1 MQTCSAGAV
10 AGLVFASGSSAD
22 LSAEMRFRRGRPCL
36 GGGAG
41 SEEVTFVMSDQDH
54 LLGDQQFFGGVDWG
68 GSFHQLCVL
77 DHAGEVVVQ
86 QRTSHDVAGLALLA
100 EQLAGLC
107 SPVAMAIER
116 AEGLLVE
123 FLHTLPG
130 LKLYCVSPKI
140 SARARER
147 YRLSAS
153 KSDSF
158 DAFVLADTLR
168 HEHRRW
174 RPLSHLSSLT
184 AELQAVS
191 RDRQRVLHAKVAC
204 ESRLRAVLE
213 TYHPAPLHLF
223 SELDGDISLE
233 FIRAY
238 PTPDQAR
245 RVKTAQ
251 MAAFCA
257 RQHYSGRTDPAV
269 LVDRLTPHLLG
280 ASAGTTAGRSFSARL
295 FAEEL
300 RMHTGHLRAFD
311 KRLNELLQVH
321 PDAPIFLSFP
331 GIGPVVGATLISEM
345 GDDAPGSLRQM
356 RCWRRP
362 DSPQSPRP
370 PAAPGRSGSAMP
382 RTGGFGT
389 SSTGG
394 PSWPAAKTP
403 GPRSFTRTHG
413 AAAKANT
420 GPCAVSAPAGLAS
433 CGAAGPTTA
442 ATTRPDIPGQSCS
455 PPDPAGSGTTA

>member
-1 MQTCSAGAV
+1 M
-10 AGLVFASGSSAD
+10 
-22 LSAEMRFRRGRPCL
+22 
-36 GGGAG
+36 
-41 SEEVTFVMSDQDH
+41 MSDQDH
-54 LLGDQQFFGGVDWG
+54 LRRDQQFFGGVDWG

-77 DHAGEVVVQ
+77 DQAGEVVVQ
-86 QRTSHDVAGLALLA
+86 QRISHDAGGLALLA
-100 EQLAGLC
+100 DRLAGLC
-107 SPVAMAIER
+107 SPVALAIER

-130 LKLYCVSPKI
+130 LKLYCIPPKI

-174 RPLSHLSSLT
+174 RPLSQLSPLT

-223 SELDGDISLE
+223 SELDRDIALE

-245 RVKTAQ
+245 RVKTTR

-257 RQHYSGRTDPAV
+257 RHHYSGRTDPAV

-311 KRLNELLQVH
+311 KRLDQLLQRH
-321 PDAPIFLSFP
+321 PDAPIFTSFP
-331 GIGPVVGATLISEM
+331 GIGPVVAATLISEL
-345 GDDAPGSLRQM
+345 GDDRTRFPS
-356 RCWRRP
+356 P
-362 DSPQSPRP
+362 D
-370 PAAPGRSGSAMP
+370 ALLAE
-382 RTGGFGT
+382 
-389 SSTGG
+389 
-394 PSWPAAKTP
+394 
-403 GPRSFTRTHG
+403 
-413 AAAKANT
+413 
-420 GPCAVSAPAGLAS
+420 AGLAPITKASGRTRQVRFRYAANRRMRHAIDWWAFVACREDPWSKIVYQNARSRGQGKYRALRGLGARWTRVLWRCWTDHS
-433 CGAAGPTTA
+433 CYDPTRHPRPELLTA
-442 ATTRPDIPGQSCS
+442 
-455 PPDPAGSGTTA
+455 